1 MPDFSKMMN
10 WNAGSQYVSN
20 VSIISSDGTRFFGS
34 KFFGKEDIW
43 LLNLWTIAR
52 CTACLKAGETTF
64 LRMLLFGWLLALSPA
79 DSFSIS
85 PPPCGM
91 VEWFPNEVYY
101 LQHLFFCWDSVGLES
116 SGLLSSQRRKR
127 RVLILQHLFCE
138 MCSCMRT
145 FWTVGWRNIA
155 IDLVLYLVRKSCRT
169 VFLYREM
176 STWELEYSFSI
187 SQNQITIMC
196 NAREAS
202 VALASGASGSVL
214 H

>member
-1 MPDFSKMMN
+1 MRHAWFFQDDELER
-10 WNAGSQYVSN
+10 W
-20 VSIISSDGTRFFGS
+20 VSICIKCINHILWWYSVFRFQVLRQGGYLVAQPLDHSSLHSVLESRRNNFSENASVRMTSGPESSG
-34 KFFGKEDIW
+34 
-43 LLNLWTIAR
+43 L
-52 CTACLKAGETTF
+52 F
-64 LRMLLFGWLLALSPA
+64 LHL
-79 DSFSIS
+79 
-85 PPPCGM
+85 PP